1 MFGLKWRS
9 EHAVPLALCVAVALS
24 SPHSFRHA
32 LRHQCGVCVAGRF
45 RQASCGAF
53 AAWRGGSHC
62 MFHMSLFGARPAS
75 VCGDVLV
82 FYIDFAEV
90 LEIGVTEDLFC
101 CVRAL
106 LPL

>member
-1 MFGLKWRS
+1 MAFRLRCASPLRCQALTRS
-9 EHAVPLALCVAVALS
+9 GTRCTINAAS
-24 SPHSFRHA
+24 A
-32 LRHQCGVCVAGRF
+32 LRDGSGKLVAEPLR
-45 RQASCGAF
+45 
-53 AAWRGGSHC
+53 RGGSHC
-62 MFHMSLFGARPAS
+62 MFHMSFFGARPAS